1 MQGQIQTEARN
12 AQPVYVGVDVCK
24 AHLDVYFHPF
34 GEALRVANDRAGVRR
49 LKWEVARYEGARVVL
64 EATDKYHSLANRSL
78 SQSGVAVTV
87 VNPLRARL
95 FAEALGTR
103 AKTDRVDA
111 RMLAL
116 LDARMLALLGDA
128 LAPQATPPL
137 PEALEALQELVHA
150 RNAATTKRTALIN
163 RLAASQTVFLKSELK
178 RRIISLETHIA
189 WLNKELERRID
200 VDPARR
206 GAAPFFNRPP
216 PLAP

>member
-1 MQGQIQTEARN
+1 M
-12 AQPVYVGVDVCK
+12 YVGVDVCK

-116 LDARMLALLGDA
+116 LGDA

-137 PEALEALQELVHA
+137 PEAPKRCRSWSMPVTP
-150 RNAATTKRTALIN
+150 RRPNAPR
-163 RLAASQTVFLKSELK
+163 
-178 RRIISLETHIA
+178 
-189 WLNKELERRID
+189 
-200 VDPARR
+200 
-206 GAAPFFNRPP
+206 
-216 PLAP
+216 